1 MSGNS
6 QLFYWV
12 LFAFMLPYNIPHV
25 ESISRFISFHLKCK
39 VGNFIWKQQVLRFN
53 NYKIINRW
61 NVKFSEYTYYLKWS
75 FIHSFLYLHDC
86 TFDII
91 FLSQNISVVFAQ
103 RLHTHLCRS
112 RMRVPLGCRFIANQ
126 KREEH
131 RISKPFEI

>member
-1 MSGNS
+1 MSGKS

-75 FIHSFLYLHDC
+75 FIRSFFYLHDC

-91 FLSQNISVVFAQ
+91 FLSQNICRICAKITYSSVQKQNACSF
-103 RLHTHLCRS
+103 
-112 RMRVPLGCRFIANQ
+112 RVSVYCQ
-126 KREEH
+126 SEKR
-131 RISKPFEI
+131 RA